1 MKPFQTSLFRILG
14 AAAIATVMALPQASY
29 AKDKDHDDHG
39 HGHGKSKHSKGHHD
53 DHDHDHDRV
62 VYSSRPRSTFTLS
75 LGDGYRGRGYYYG
88 PANSSYYYERPEV
101 TYYATREAAPREYY
115 SRDEGRGMST
125 SASVQAALARRGYYG
140 GPVDGAIGPQ
150 SRRSIARYQA
160 EHGMRP
166 SGEITSQLL
175 QSLGL

>member
-1 MKPFQTSLFRILG
+1 MKPSHTLFRTLG
-14 AAAIATVMALPQASY
+14 AAAIAAVMTLPQASY
-29 AKDKDHDDHG
+29 AKDKDHDDN

-53 DHDHDHDRV
+53 DHNDHDRV

-115 SRDEGRGMST
+115 SRDEGRGGMST
-125 SASVQAALARRGYYG
+125 GASVQSALARRGYYSG
-140 GPVDGAIGPQ
+140 AVDGAIGPQ

-166 SGEITSQLL
+166 SGEITTQLL